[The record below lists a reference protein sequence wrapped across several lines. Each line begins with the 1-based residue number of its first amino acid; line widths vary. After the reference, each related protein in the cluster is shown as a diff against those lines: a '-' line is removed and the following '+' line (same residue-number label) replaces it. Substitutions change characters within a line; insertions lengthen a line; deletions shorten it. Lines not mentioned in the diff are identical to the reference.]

1 MMRGIFKRTLY
12 SLYLGQRVEGEV
24 NDVQE
29 PHIQTV
35 AKRLTD
41 QDESNQHLGYNRLL
55 PSGANKCLKINKPQ
69 LLVELESDPPRQ

>member
-41 QDESNQHLGYNRLL
+41 QDQSNQHLG
-55 PSGANKCLKINKPQ
+55 
-69 LLVELESDPPRQ
+69 

>member
-24 NDVQE
+24 NDIKE

-55 PSGANKCLKINKPQ
+55 PSGANKCLI
-69 LLVELESDPPRQ
+69 